1 MRHARIAGLITFA
14 LVAVAGSSFAW
25 GSAQQVQRAAAAQQH
40 LFTFPQGVAMDGNG
54 NLYVVSGDL
63 RVVNNGHGPRGPYA
77 DTIAKISPD
86 GQLLARWGGFGSTPG
101 RFRNPWD
108 VAVDVL
114 GNIYVLDTGNNRIQ
128 KLLPR
133 GKVLA
138 VFGKRGHAP
147 GEFNNPLSLAIDPS
161 GNIYVAD
168 GDNDR
173 VQVLSP
179 QGRVLRMWG
188 TCGSKPGQFHEAWGI
203 ALGRSGNVYVSDHVN
218 WRVQEF
224 TSSGHFI
231 KTWGRRGP
239 LKNQFIGIAGMA
251 VDSKGY
257 VYVLEEDLQ
266 VMQKFTAN
274 GKWVAY
280 WFRFQLHHPMHLA
293 IDQDDNLYIANSDSN
308 SILKLSSSGRVL
320 RVFR

>member
-1 MRHARIAGLITFA
+1 MKYAPVTGLIAFA
-14 LVAVAGSSFAW
+14 LLVGAVGPPAW
-25 GSAQQVQRAAAAQQH
+25 GSALHVQRVAAAQQD
-40 LFTFPQGVAMDGNG
+40 LFTFPQGAGVDRSG

-63 RVVNNGHGPRGPYA
+63 RDVNNGHGPRGRYA
-77 DTIAKISPD
+77 DTVAKVSPD
-86 GQLLARWGGFGSTPG
+86 GRLLARWGGFGSTPG

-108 VAVDVL
+108 VAVDAH

-128 KLLPR
+128 KLSPA

-138 VFGKRGHAP
+138 VFGKQGHAA
-147 GEFNNPLSLAIDPS
+147 GEFNGPLSLALDPS

-179 QGRVLRMWG
+179 QGKVLRMWG
-188 TCGSKPGQFHEAWGI
+188 TSGSKPGQFHEAWGI

-224 TSSGHFI
+224 TPTGRFI
-231 KTWGRRGP
+231 RKWGSRGL

-257 VYVLEEDLQ
+257 LYVLEEDLQ

-293 IDQDDNLYIANSDSN
+293 IDQHDNLYIANSDNN
-308 SILKLSSSGRVL
+308 SILKLSSLGRVL

>member
-1 MRHARIAGLITFA
+1 MRYAVVAGLIAFA
-14 LVAVAGSSFAW
+14 LLAGAVRPLAW
-25 GSAQQVQRAAAAQQH
+25 ATSQRQQRLTAAPQH
-40 LFTFPQGVAMDGNG
+40 LFSYPESVAVDIRG
-54 NLYVVSGDL
+54 NLYVT
-63 RVVNNGHGPRGPYA
+63 NGEPALMNAPGKPGRYA
-77 DTIAKISPD
+77 DTVAKLSPD
-86 GQLLARWGGFGSTPG
+86 GRLLARWGGRGSSRG
-101 RFRNPWD
+101 RFRGPSD
-108 VAVDVL
+108 VAVDRSGHV
-114 GNIYVLDTGNNRIQ
+114 YVLDSGNNRIQ
-128 KLLPR
+128 KLSPE

-138 VFGKRGHAP
+138 VIGRRGRAP
-147 GEFNNPLSLAIDPS
+147 GEFNAPISLALDPS

-179 QGRVLRMWG
+179 QGKVLRIWG
-188 TCGSKPGQFHEAWGI
+188 TSGSKPGQFHEAWGI

-224 TSSGHFI
+224 TPTGRFI
-231 KTWGRRGP
+231 RKWGSPGP

-251 VDSKGY
+251 VDSRGY
-257 VYVLEEDLQ
+257 VYVLEEDVQ

-293 IDQDDNLYIANSDSN
+293 IDQHDNLYIANSDNN